1 MTQFEAIF
9 AALQATGSRYV
20 VVGGVAVNLHGY
32 QRFTKDVDLVIEL
45 IPNQTLRVLEALQSL
60 GFRPNIPVKV
70 TDFANADIR
79 NSWVREKGMMV
90 FQMFSDTSRVTVDIF
105 AQYPIAFDE
114 LYAESTSVA
123 LPGAALR
130 IASIQH
136 LMQMKREAGRPQDML
151 DIEKLE
157 TIQQLNTGNSPE

>member
-9 AALQATGSRYV
+9 AALQATGARYV

-32 QRFTKDVDLVIEL
+32 QRFTKDVDLVVEL
-45 IPNQTLRVLEALQSL
+45 VPDQALRVLGALQSL

-70 TDFANADIR
+70 TDFADPAIR
-79 NSWVREKGMMV
+79 DSWVRDKGMMV

-105 AQYPIAFDE
+105 AQYPVAFDA
-114 LYAESTSVA
+114 LYAESTAVS
-123 LPGAALR
+123 LPGAQIR

-136 LMQMKREAGRPQDML
+136 LMQMKRDAGRPQDLL

-157 TIQQLNTGNSPE
+157 LIQQLNNRTSPE